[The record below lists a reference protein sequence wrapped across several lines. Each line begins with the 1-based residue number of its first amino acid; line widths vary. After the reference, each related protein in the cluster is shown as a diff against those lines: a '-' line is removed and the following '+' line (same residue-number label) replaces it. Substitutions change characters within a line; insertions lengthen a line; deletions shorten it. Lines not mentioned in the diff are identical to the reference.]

1 MDWKRVWMLCL
12 GMLLAFALAQPQDA
26 VRLDLQ
32 AFRVLSVQDNGKV
45 VEKFEVAA
53 DARPGQI
60 IEYRL
65 EAANV
70 TDRGLRQVAL
80 VIPIPKSTAYQ
91 SLSAAPLRL
100 GQTLI
105 APQFSFDGGNSYGV
119 PPLKRMVRV
128 LENGKEVSK
137 EVEVKPEEYTHV
149 RWLLPQLIAKE
160 NVMLKLRTVVR

>member
-12 GMLLAFALAQPQDA
+12 GLMLAFALAQSQD
-26 VRLDLQ
+26 VVKLDLQ
-32 AFRVLSVQDNGKV
+32 AFRVLTVQDNGKT
-45 VEKFEVAA
+45 VEKFEIAT
-53 DARPGQI
+53 DARPGQL

-65 EAANV
+65 EAANT
-70 TDRGLRQVAL
+70 TDRQLRQVAL
-80 VIPIPKSTAYQ
+80 VIPIPHSTAYQ
-91 SLSAAPLRL
+91 ALSAAPLRL

-105 APQFSFDGGNSYGV
+105 APQFSFDGGISYGV

-128 LENGKEVSK
+128 MENGKEVEK

-149 RWLLPQLIAKE
+149 RWVLPQLTAKE